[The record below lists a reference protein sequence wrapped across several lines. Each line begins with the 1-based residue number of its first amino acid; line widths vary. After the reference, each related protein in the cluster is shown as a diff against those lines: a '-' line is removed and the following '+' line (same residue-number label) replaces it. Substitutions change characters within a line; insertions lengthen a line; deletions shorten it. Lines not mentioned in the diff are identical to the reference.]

1 MKATTRGITVSAA
14 LTALTVV
21 FLFLGNVFPAGRLAM
36 IAVASLF
43 VTAAVMEAG
52 LGAAAFVFVGG
63 AVLGAL
69 ILPDKTS
76 ALLFALF
83 FGYYP
88 IVKSLAERIGRA
100 VLTWAVKLAAFNVS
114 LTVVWFVFRALLFQP
129 DVLGWSPAVIY
140 AAGNAAFV
148 VYDIGL
154 TRLIGLYISRIS
166 KNIKKDRKRRARDT

>member
-1 MKATTRGITVSAA
+1 MKGTARSITVSAA
-14 LTALTVV
+14 LTALTVA

-43 VTAAVMEAG
+43 VTAAVIEAG
-52 LGAAAFVFVGG
+52 LGSASFVFVGS
-63 AVLGAL
+63 AVLGTL

-88 IVKSLAERIGRA
+88 IVKSLAERIGRT
-100 VLTWAVKLAAFNVS
+100 VLTWAVKLAAFNAS
-114 LTVVWFVFRALLFQP
+114 LTVVWFIFRALLFQP
-129 DVLGWSPAVIY
+129 DYRDWNVIILY

-154 TRLIGLYISRIS
+154 TRLIGLYIARIS
-166 KNIKKDRKRRARDT
+166 KNIKKDRKRHARDT